1 MSSIGLKSSE
11 KRVVAPDRRFGA
23 SHWKHIFKLIGLI
36 VVANGK
42 VVKEELDTYQD
53 VMIELAAVIDPKIVM
68 TRKMAFD
75 WFVHNKSDLVE
86 IIDSLAYED
95 TLIDIF
101 SHMRHLPQK
110 LDVLTAMVKVA
121 IADSDYGPKEE
132 LFIKKTIL
140 FWNVRGNDV
149 HEDVLV
155 RSAKKS
161 NPAMIVKA

>member
-1 MSSIGLKSSE
+1 MTSSDVSDSKKRIVASE
-11 KRVVAPDRRFGA
+11 RRFGA
-23 SHWKHIFKLIGLI
+23 SNWKQIFKLVGLI

-53 VMIELAAVIDPKIVM
+53 VMIELAAVIDPKVVM
-68 TRKMAFD
+68 TRKMVFD
-75 WFVHNKSDLVE
+75 WFVHNKADLVAVIE
-86 IIDSLAYED
+86 SLAYED

-121 IADSDYGPKEE
+121 IADGDYGPKEE

-149 HEDVLV
+149 HEEVLI
-155 RSAKKS
+155 RQAKTS
-161 NPAMIVKA
+161 MMS

>member
-1 MSSIGLKSSE
+1 MTTLNQTQVTD
-11 KRVVAPDRRFGA
+11 RVVAPDRRFGA
-23 SHWKHIFKLIGLI
+23 SNWKQVFKLIGLI

-75 WFVHNKSDLVE
+75 WFVHNKSSLVE

-121 IADSDYGPKEE
+121 IADGDYGPKEE
-132 LFIKKTIL
+132 LLIKKTIL

-155 RSAKKS
+155 RSAKRPA
-161 NPAMIVKA
+161 PAMIT

>member
-1 MSSIGLKSSE
+1 MTKADAINSKD
-11 KRVVAPDRRFGA
+11 RVVAFERRFSA
-23 SHWKHIFKLIGLI
+23 SNWQKIFKLVGLI

-42 VVKEELDTYQD
+42 IVKEELDVYQD

-68 TRKMAFD
+68 TRKTAFD
-75 WFVHNKSDLVE
+75 WFVHNKTDLVA

-121 IADSDYGPKEE
+121 IAASTSRCFG
-132 LFIKKTIL
+132 L
-140 FWNVRGNDV
+140 
-149 HEDVLV
+149 
-155 RSAKKS
+155 A
-161 NPAMIVKA
+161 PAFNNNTVNEVQ